1 MAGEGTYGAVRE
13 VQDAWRMCMS
23 CGRDIARDALSC
35 PHCHWTVGGR
45 PGHVAYSEPISTG
58 KRALLYACSLLIPL
72 FGIVLGAV
80 YLSWDDE
87 EHRHVGTRCLIL
99 GVVSLVLLPTL
110 LSVILYVTVL
120 SL

>member
-1 MAGEGTYGAVRE
+1 M
-13 VQDAWRMCMS
+13 
-23 CGRDIARDALSC
+23 
-35 PHCHWTVGGR
+35 
-45 PGHVAYSEPISTG
+45 
-58 KRALLYACSLLIPL
+58 LYACSLLIPL